1 MQSFRI
7 AIDPGHGGRDPGAVA
22 GEIYE
27 KDLNLN
33 LSAYL
38 FKICLKKGFNPFLL
52 RGGDY
57 NLQLE
62 ERVNIAEAAGAELF
76 LSVHHNGAASS
87 AASGTETFH
96 FPGSGFGVL
105 YAEYIQQGMIDVLGS
120 IDRGVKTS
128 DRLYIL
134 RRTSMPAVLIEPLF
148 VTGEEDRMIYSRE
161 NYYRDLACGIIDSI
175 MQLNRELGRVK

>member
-1 MQSFRI
+1 MQPFRI

-22 GEIYE
+22 GDIFE

-38 FKICLKKGFNPFLL
+38 FKLCLNRGLNPFLL

-62 ERVNIAEAAGAELF
+62 ERVNLAEAAGAKLF

-87 AASGTETFH
+87 EANGTETFH
-96 FPGSGFGVL
+96 YPGSRFGVL
-105 YAEYIQQGMIDVLGS
+105 YAEYIQQGMLDVLGS
-120 IDRGVKTS
+120 RDRGVKTS
-128 DRLYIL
+128 DRLYVL

-161 NYYRDLACGIIDSI
+161 NYYRDLANGIINSI
-175 MQLNRELGRVK
+175 IQLNKELGRVK

>member
-1 MQSFRI
+1 MQPFRI

-38 FKICLKKGFNPFLL
+38 FKLCLNKGLNPFLL
-52 RGGDY
+52 RSGDY

-62 ERVNIAEAAGAELF
+62 ERVNLAEAAGAELF

-87 AASGTETFH
+87 GANGTETFH
-96 FPGSGFGVL
+96 FPGSKFGVL
-105 YAEYIQQGMIDVLGS
+105 YAEYIQKGMLDVLGS
-120 IDRGVKTS
+120 RNRGVKTS
-128 DRLYIL
+128 DSLYVL

-148 VTGEEDRMIYSRE
+148 VTGEEDRIIYSRE
-161 NYYRDLACGIIDSI
+161 NYYKDLANGIIDSI
-175 MQLNRELGRVK
+175 IQLNKELGRVK

>member
-1 MQSFRI
+1 MQPFRI

-22 GEIYE
+22 GDIYE

-38 FKICLKKGFNPFLL
+38 FKICLKKGLNPFLV

-57 NLQLE
+57 NLELE
-62 ERVNIAEAAGAELF
+62 ERVNMAEASGAELF
-76 LSVHHNGAASS
+76 LSAHHNGAVNAR
-87 AASGTETFH
+87 ANGTETFH
-96 FPGSGFGVL
+96 FPGSRFGVL

-120 IDRGVKTS
+120 RDRGVKTS
-128 DRLYIL
+128 DRLYVL

-148 VTGEEDRMIYSRE
+148 VSGEEDKMVYSQK
-161 NYYRDLACGIIDSI
+161 NYYRDLAGEIVDSI
-175 MQLNRELGRVK
+175 IQLNKELGRVK

>member
-1 MQSFRI
+1 MQPFRI
-7 AIDPGHGGRDPGAVA
+7 AIDPGHGGRDPGAVV
-22 GEIYE
+22 GDIYE

-38 FKICLKKGFNPFLL
+38 FKICLNRGLNPFLL

-62 ERVNIAEAAGAELF
+62 ERVYLAEAAGAELF

-87 AASGTETFH
+87 GANGTETFH
-96 FPGSGFGVL
+96 FPGSKLGVL

-120 IDRGVKTS
+120 RDRGVKTS
-128 DRLYIL
+128 DSLYVL
-134 RRTSMPAVLIEPLF
+134 RKTSMPAVLIEPLF
-148 VTGEEDRMIYSRE
+148 VTGEEDKMIYSRE
-161 NYYRDLACGIIDSI
+161 DYYLDLANGIIDSI
-175 MQLNRELGRVK
+175 IQLNKELGRVK

>member
-22 GEIYE
+22 GGIYE

-38 FKICLKKGFNPFLL
+38 FKICLKKRLNPFLI

-57 NLQLE
+57 NLLLE

-87 AASGTETFH
+87 AANGTETIH
-96 FPGSGFGVL
+96 YPGSRLGIL
-105 YAEYIQQGMIDVLGS
+105 YAEYIQQGMLDALGS
-120 IDRGVKTS
+120 RHRDVKTS
-128 DRLYIL
+128 DSLYVL
-134 RRTSMPAVLIEPLF
+134 RKTSMPAVLIEPLF
-148 VTGEEDRMIYSRE
+148 VTGEEDRMIYTRE
-161 NYYRDLACGIIDSI
+161 NYYRDLADGIIDSI
-175 MQLNRELGRVK
+175 MQLNRELGRVN

>member
-1 MQSFRI
+1 MQPFRI

-22 GEIYE
+22 GDIFE

-38 FKICLKKGFNPFLL
+38 FKICLNRGLNPFLL

-62 ERVNIAEAAGAELF
+62 ERVNLAEAAGAELF

-87 AASGTETFH
+87 GANGTETFH
-96 FPGSGFGVL
+96 FPGSRFGVL
-105 YAEYIQQGMIDVLGS
+105 YAEYIQQGMLDILGS
-120 IDRGVKTS
+120 RDRGVKTS
-128 DRLYIL
+128 NRLYVL

-148 VTGEEDRMIYSRE
+148 VTGEEDRMIYSRDG
-161 NYYRDLACGIIDSI
+161 YYRDLANGIIDSI
-175 MQLNRELGRVK
+175 IQLNKELGRVK

>member
-1 MQSFRI
+1 MQPFRI

-22 GEIYE
+22 GDIFE

-38 FKICLKKGFNPFLL
+38 FKLCLNRELNPFLL

-62 ERVNIAEAAGAELF
+62 ERVKLAEAAGAELF

-87 AASGTETFH
+87 GANGTETFH
-96 FPGSGFGVL
+96 FPGSRLGVL
-105 YAEYIQQGMIDVLGS
+105 YAEYIQQGMIEVLGS
-120 IDRGVKTS
+120 RDRGVKTS
-128 DRLYIL
+128 DKLYVL

-148 VTGEEDRMIYSRE
+148 ITGEEDRMIYSRE
-161 NYYRDLACGIIDSI
+161 NYYRELAGGIIDSI
-175 MQLNRELGRVK
+175 MQLNRELGRVN

>member
-1 MQSFRI
+1 MQPFRI

-38 FKICLKKGFNPFLL
+38 FKLCLNRGLNPFLI

-62 ERVNIAEAAGAELF
+62 ERVNLAEAAGAELF

-87 AASGTETFH
+87 SANGTETFH
-96 FPGSGFGVL
+96 YPGSRLGVL

-120 IDRGVKTS
+120 RNRGVKTS
-128 DRLYIL
+128 DRLYVL
-134 RRTSMPAVLIEPLF
+134 SRTSMPAVLIEPLF
-148 VTGEEDRMIYSRE
+148 ATGEEDRLIYSRD
-161 NYYRDLACGIIDSI
+161 NYYRDLAGGIIDSI
-175 MQLNRELGRVK
+175 MQLNRELGRVN

>member
-1 MQSFRI
+1 MQPFRI

-22 GEIYE
+22 GDIYE
-27 KDLNLN
+27 KNLNLN

-38 FKICLKKGFNPFLL
+38 FKICLNRGLNPFLI

-62 ERVNIAEAAGAELF
+62 ERVNLAEAAGAELF

-87 AASGTETFH
+87 EANGTEVFH
-96 FPGSGFGVL
+96 FPGSRFGVL
-105 YAEYIQQGMIDVLGS
+105 YAEYIQQGMLDVLGS
-120 IDRGVKTS
+120 RDRGVKTS
-128 DRLYIL
+128 DRLYVL

-148 VTGEEDRMIYSRE
+148 VTGEEDRMIYSRDG
-161 NYYRDLACGIIDSI
+161 YYRDLANGIIDSI
-175 MQLNRELGRVK
+175 IQLNKELGRVK

>member
-7 AIDPGHGGRDPGAVA
+7 AIDPGHGGRDSGAVA
-22 GEIYE
+22 GDIYE

-38 FKICLKKGFNPFLL
+38 FKLCLKRGLNPFLI
-52 RGGDY
+52 RSGDY

-62 ERVNIAEAAGAELF
+62 ERVNLAEAAGAELF

-96 FPGSGFGVL
+96 FPGSKFGVL
-105 YAEYIQQGMIDVLGS
+105 YAEYIQQGMLDILGS
-120 IDRGVKTS
+120 RDRGVITS
-128 DRLYIL
+128 NRLYVL
-134 RRTSMPAVLIEPLF
+134 RRTSMPYI
-148 VTGEEDRMIYSRE
+148 
-161 NYYRDLACGIIDSI
+161 
-175 MQLNRELGRVK
+175 LG

>member
-1 MQSFRI
+1 MQSFII

-22 GEIYE
+22 GKIYE

-38 FKICLKKGFNPFLL
+38 FKLCLDRGLSPYLI

-62 ERVNIAEAAGAELF
+62 ERVKLAEAAGAELF

-87 AASGTETFH
+87 GGNGTETFH
-96 FPGSGFGVL
+96 YPGSRLGIL
-105 YAEYIQQGMIDVLGS
+105 YAEYIQQRMVDVLGS
-120 IDRGVKTS
+120 RDRGVKAS
-128 DRLYIL
+128 DSLYVL
-134 RRTSMPAVLIEPLF
+134 RRTSMPAVLI
-148 VTGEEDRMIYSRE
+148 
-161 NYYRDLACGIIDSI
+161 
-175 MQLNRELGRVK
+175 

>member
-22 GEIYE
+22 GDIFE

-38 FKICLKKGFNPFLL
+38 FKLCLNRGLNPFLL

-62 ERVNIAEAAGAELF
+62 ERVNLAEASGAEMF

-87 AASGTETFH
+87 EANGTEVFH
-96 FPGSGFGVL
+96 FPGSRFGVL

-120 IDRGVKTS
+120 RNRGVKTS
-128 DRLYIL
+128 DSLYVL

-148 VTGEEDRMIYSRE
+148 VTGEEDSMIYSRE
-161 NYYRDLACGIIDSI
+161 NYYRDLANGIIDSI
-175 MQLNRELGRVK
+175 IQLNKELGRVK

>member
-1 MQSFRI
+1 MQPFRI

-22 GEIYE
+22 GDIYE

-38 FKICLKKGFNPFLL
+38 FKLCLNRGLNPFLL

-62 ERVNIAEAAGAELF
+62 ERVNLAEAAGAELF

-87 AASGTETFH
+87 AANGTETIH
-96 FPGSGFGVL
+96 YPGSRLGIL
-105 YAEYIQQGMIDVLGS
+105 YAEYIQQGMLDVLGS
-120 IDRGVKTS
+120 RDRGVKTS
-128 DRLYIL
+128 DSLYVL

-161 NYYRDLACGIIDSI
+161 NYYRNLANGIIDSI
-175 MQLNRELGRVK
+175 MQLNKELGRVN

>member
-33 LSAYL
+33 LTAYL
-38 FKICLKKGFNPFLL
+38 FKICLNKGLNPFLI

-57 NLQLE
+57 NLLLE
-62 ERVNIAEAAGAELF
+62 ERVNLAEAAGTELF
-76 LSVHHNGAASS
+76 LSVHHNGAFSPEVN
-87 AASGTETFH
+87 GTETIH
-96 FPGSGFGVL
+96 YPGSRLGVL

-128 DRLYIL
+128 DKLYVL
-134 RRTSMPAVLIEPLF
+134 RETSMPAVLIEPLF

-161 NYYRDLACGIIDSI
+161 NYYRGLAEAIIDSI

>member
-1 MQSFRI
+1 MQPFRI

-38 FKICLKKGFNPFLL
+38 FKLCLKRGLNPFLI

-62 ERVNIAEAAGAELF
+62 ERVNLAEAAGVELF
-76 LSVHHNGAASS
+76 LSVHHNGAASPG
-87 AASGTETFH
+87 ANGTETLH
-96 FPGSGFGVL
+96 YPGSKLGIL
-105 YAEYIQQGMIDVLGS
+105 YAEYIQQGMLDMLGS
-120 IDRGVKTS
+120 RDRGVKTS
-128 DRLYIL
+128 DKLYVL
-134 RRTSMPAVLIEPLF
+134 RSTSMPAVLIEPLF
-148 VTGEEDRMIYSRE
+148 VTGEEDRMIYSRDG
-161 NYYRDLACGIIDSI
+161 YYRDLANGIIDSI
-175 MQLNRELGRVK
+175 IQLNRELGRLK

>member
-7 AIDPGHGGRDPGAVA
+7 AIDPGHGGRDPGAVV
-22 GEIYE
+22 GDIYE

-33 LSAYL
+33 LSASL
-38 FKICLKKGFNPFLL
+38 FKLCLNRGLNPFLI

-62 ERVNIAEAAGAELF
+62 ERVNLAESAGVELF

-87 AASGTETFH
+87 EANGTGTIH
-96 FPGSGFGVL
+96 YPGSRMGVL

-120 IDRGVKTS
+120 RNRGVKTS
-128 DRLYIL
+128 DRLYVL

-148 VTGEEDRMIYSRE
+148 VTGEEDRMIYIRD
-161 NYYRDLACGIIDSI
+161 NYYKDLANGIIDSI
-175 MQLNRELGRVK
+175 IQLNKELGRVK

>member
-1 MQSFRI
+1 MQPFRI
-7 AIDPGHGGRDPGAVA
+7 AIDPGHGGRDPGSVT

-38 FKICLKKGFNPFLL
+38 FKICLNRSLNPFLI

-62 ERVNIAEAAGAELF
+62 ERVNLAEAAGAELF

-87 AASGTETFH
+87 GANGTETFH
-96 FPGSGFGVL
+96 FPGSKFGVL
-105 YAEYIQQGMIDVLGS
+105 YAEYIQQGMLEVLGS
-120 IDRGVKTS
+120 RDRGVKTS
-128 DRLYIL
+128 DKLYVL

-161 NYYRDLACGIIDSI
+161 NYYRNLANGIIDSI
-175 MQLNRELGRVK
+175 IQLNKELGRVK